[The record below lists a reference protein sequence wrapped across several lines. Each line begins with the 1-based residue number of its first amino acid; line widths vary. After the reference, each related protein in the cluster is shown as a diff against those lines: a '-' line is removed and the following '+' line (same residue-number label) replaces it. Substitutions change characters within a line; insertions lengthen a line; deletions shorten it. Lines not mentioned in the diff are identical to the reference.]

1 MIEVRIALILAV
13 ALFVSVFLFSKLTK
27 VGNEIERKVFG
38 IIILVG
44 GAVLGGFGFSK
55 MNNLDY
61 QLSKLAADYA
71 GSKYLDYSPIA
82 MVGTGVIIAVLGLIL
97 LVFKKKKSSY

>member
-1 MIEVRIALILAV
+1 MIEVRLALILAA
-13 ALFVSVFLFSKLTK
+13 ALFVCIYLFSKITK

-38 IIILVG
+38 IIMLVG
-44 GAVLGGFGFSK
+44 GAVLGGFGFAK

-71 GSKYLDYSPIA
+71 GSKYLDYSPIG
-82 MVGTGVIIAVLGLIL
+82 MVATGVVIAVLGLIL